1 MQKAQDVN
9 FLKEKKNII
18 FDPVE
23 ARKRCLYYRR
33 RLLDISQKLGAIH
46 LAPALSCVEIT
57 DIIYNVFMKR
67 DEKDKSSD
75 TFIMSKGH
83 GCLIQYLVL
92 EHLGILSPS
101 DIDSYCKVGG
111 KLGAHPD
118 YGVPG
123 IEASTGSLGH
133 GLGIALGISYANKLS
148 HNDCTTFV
156 VLSDGELQEGSTWEA
171 LMLASNLD
179 LSNLVVFLD
188 FNNFNSLGK
197 ISDQHKGFYPVVDK
211 IASFNWE
218 VKEVNG
224 HNCQELYQAYS
235 TRQPHRP
242 LMVVCHTVKGRGVSY
257 MENVSIWHYR
267 SPNKE
272 EYALAINELK
282 EICE

>member
-1 MQKAQDVN
+1 MQKTQPIN
-9 FLKEKKNII
+9 FLGQTKRGV
-18 FDPVE
+18 FDSSE
-23 ARKRCLYYRR
+23 TRKRCFYYRR
-33 RLLDISQKLGAIH
+33 RLLDISQTLGALH

-57 DIIYNVFMKR
+57 DIIYNVLMKKN
-67 DEKDKSSD
+67 EKDKFVD

-92 EHLGILSPS
+92 EHLGILSS
-101 DIDSYCKVGG
+101 KDIESYCKVGG

-133 GLGIALGISYANKLS
+133 GLGIGLGISYANKLA
-148 HNDCTTFV
+148 HNHYTTFV

-171 LMLASNLD
+171 LMLASNLE

-188 FNNFNSLGK
+188 LNDFNSLGK
-197 ISDQHKGFYPVVDK
+197 ISERHKGFYPVVDK
-211 IASFNWE
+211 ISSFNWE

-224 HNCQELYQAYS
+224 HNCQELYQAYD
-235 TRQPHRP
+235 TRQGDKP

-257 MENVSIWHYR
+257 MENVPIWHYR
-267 SPNKE
+267 SPNKD
-272 EYALAINELK
+272 EYTLAVNELK